1 MELKRSISPIC
12 RVIFDGLQIMPHN
25 SPDVLFISDFWS
37 DCATLFEFC
46 TTQIAWDETLRA
58 RKTASFGVPYN
69 YSQMT
74 YPAAPM
80 PAPLQ
85 SVISQ
90 LEPKIGFAPN
100 NCLLNFYADGG
111 ASMGF
116 HFDSLENLA
125 SGTGVAIVSLGATR
139 ELTFRRRDDVSVQ
152 KSFAL
157 PSGALIYMPPEVQN
171 EWLHGVP
178 KSPEPVGARI
188 SLTFRCLADENS
200 QNEVE
205 I

>member
-1 MELKRSISPIC
+1 MLP
-12 RVIFDGLQIMPHN
+12 D
-25 SPDVLFISDFWS
+25 SPDVLFVPDFWP
-37 DCATLFEFC
+37 DAAELFDYCAS
-46 TTQIAWDETLRA
+46 QIVWDETLRA

-74 YPAAPM
+74 YPAAPV

-85 SVISQ
+85 NLMDF

-100 NCLLNFYADGG
+100 NCLANFYADGG

-125 SGTGVAIVSLGATR
+125 LQTGVAIVSLGATR
-139 ELTFRRRDDVSVQ
+139 ELTFRRRDDCAVQ

-157 PSGALIYMPPEVQN
+157 PSGALLHMAPQIQN
-171 EWLHGVP
+171 EWLHGVL
-178 KSPEPVGARI
+178 KSGQPVGARI
-188 SLTFRCLADENS
+188 SLTFRHLVDC
-200 QNEVE
+200 EVAL
-205 I
+205 